1 MICGVAAKSDTWK
14 LGFETVSEIDCNGMI
29 FAYTACKKDM
39 GPISWMCVSIEY
51 LTISA
56 KFHGHTNCVAMG
68 SFGRRRIGRNLANK
82 GGGGNIAQM
91 DLTSKDEM

>member
-1 MICGVAAKSDTWK
+1 MSK
-14 LGFETVSEIDCNGMI
+14 IDCNDMI
-29 FAYTACKKDM
+29 FAYTACKQNM
-39 GPISWMCVSIEY
+39 EPISWIGVSIEY
-51 LTISA
+51 MIISA

-68 SFGRRRIGRNLANK
+68 SFGCRRIGRNLAYK